1 VYAKSSVGK
10 WYDCLRPVPGYQG
23 FGGIGPD
30 SVTAD
35 NTTKEE
41 EEAHAKIKDYMT
53 KAPSLSFRKSNA
65 KKDSK

>member
-1 VYAKSSVGK
+1 
-10 WYDCLRPVPGYQG
+10 VPGYQG

-30 SVTAD
+30 SVATD

-41 EEAHAKIKDYMT
+41 EEAHAKIKDYTT
-53 KAPSLSFRKSNA
+53 KVPSLGFHKANA